1 MASTLWA
8 GGRRVLPGIAVLVLV
23 GLLARVVT
31 AVVPI
36 GSHLL
41 VAIGIGAFVA
51 NVFGVPDWATP
62 GVDTHGLWLEAGIVL
77 LGATV
82 AVGRVIG
89 AGGRVLAIVL
99 GAVIATVLL
108 VEALSRWV
116 IGIDE
121 KAGSLLAAGSGICG
135 VSAVAAVAGAIDPD
149 RRQVAYATATVL
161 LFDAVTLVAYPA
173 VGRLLGLSDVVFGV
187 WAGSTMFST
196 GPVTAAGLAY
206 SPAAGEW
213 AVLVKLARNA
223 LIGVV
228 AVGYAMY
235 YAGGANASGATRG
248 PHREPHDDGTHDDG
262 AHDARSAV
270 RARLRQ
276 LREGVPVFLLGFLL
290 LIALSTIGVFTPAQR
305 TAIGN
310 TSSWLF
316 LVAFA
321 GLGMRMNVREF
332 REAGIAPVVVVLLAL
347 VVVSSGTL
355 AVAMAIL

>member
-1 MASTLWA
+1 M
-8 GGRRVLPGIAVLVLV
+8 LPGIAVLVLV
-23 GLLARVVT
+23 GLSARAVT
-31 AVVPI
+31 TVVPI

-41 VAIGIGAFVA
+41 VAIAIGALLA
-51 NVFGVPDWATP
+51 NTIGVPDWAAP
-62 GVDTHGLWLEAGIVL
+62 GVDTHGLWLETGIVL

-82 AVGRVIG
+82 AVGRIID

-99 GAVIATVLL
+99 GAVSATVLL
-108 VEALSRWV
+108 VEIVSRWV
-116 IGIDE
+116 VGIDE

-149 RRQVAYATATVL
+149 RGQVAYATATVL
-161 LFDAVTLVAYPA
+161 LFDAVTLVAYPT
-173 VGRLLGLSDVVFGV
+173 VGRALGLSDVVFGV
-187 WAGSTMFST
+187 WAGTTMFST
-196 GPVTAAGLAY
+196 GPVTAAGFAY
-206 SPAAGEW
+206 SPVAGEW

-235 YAGGANASGATRG
+235 YAREVDDADEVDGGRDANGG
-248 PHREPHDDGTHDDG
+248 GDGR
-262 AHDARSAV
+262 AALY
-270 RARLRQ
+270 ARLRQ

-290 LIALSTIGVFTPAQR
+290 LVVLSALGAFTPAQR

-310 TSSWLF
+310 ASSWLF

-347 VVVSSGTL
+347 LVVSSTTL
-355 AVAMAIL
+355 VVSMAVL

>member
-82 AVGRVIG
+82 AAGRVIG

-173 VGRLLGLSDVVFGV
+173 VGRLLGLSDVTFGV

-235 YAGGANASGATRG
+235 YAGGATHR
-248 PHREPHDDGTHDDG
+248 PHREPHDDGAHDD
-262 AHDARSAV
+262 AHESRSAV
-270 RARLRQ
+270 RVRIRQ

-290 LIALSTIGVFTPAQR
+290 LIALSTIGMFTPAQR